1 MWRADTVNSLARLS
15 AGALLALAFACGTA
29 SAQTAPVAP
38 PATGQAEYRI
48 QVGDVLEVAAAG
60 VPDLRLR
67 VQVGLDG
74 EIAYPLV
81 GHIKVA
87 GLPLQEVRDMM
98 RQILP
103 TKIYQLRTT
112 DGREL
117 SIHILEEEVTVAV
130 AEYRPVYLNG
140 DVAKP
145 GEIVF
150 RPGLSV
156 RQAIALA
163 GGYDIM
169 RFRMSNPF
177 LEAADLRADYESLWL
192 DHAKDKAKADRLQ
205 AELSGQPQP
214 PPASPKGAELPVP
227 PDVATKIA
235 AVEAQQFNLRT
246 GDLRQEK
253 AYLEGSL
260 RQTREQ
266 LASLEDRAGKEGE
279 GAAADQKE
287 TERIRDLFQKG
298 TVPITRL
305 TDARRFSLM
314 SATQWLQTTVQATQI
329 RRQAGDIARQIQ
341 KTEDQRRM
349 DTLNDLQDVQVR
361 LAATRARLAAV
372 GEKLLYTGAIKSQ
385 LVRGQSGPPSIEI
398 HRRKDGRQER
408 LVADEDTLLQ
418 PGDVVDVALVV
429 QTDVAGPLPV
439 NRP

>member
-1 MWRADTVNSLARLS
+1 LARVS
-15 AGALLALAFACGTA
+15 AAAFLALAFTCGRVA
-29 SAQTAPVAP
+29 AQEV
-38 PATGQAEYRI
+38 PAGSPGAGPGDYRI
-48 QVGDVLEVAAAG
+48 QIGDVLEVAAAG

-67 VQVGLDG
+67 VPVGLDG

-87 GLPLQEVRDMM
+87 GLPLQEVRDML

-145 GEIVF
+145 GEIMF
-150 RPGLSV
+150 RPGLTV

-163 GGYDIM
+163 GGFDIM

-192 DHAKDKAKADRLQ
+192 DYAKDKAKADRLQ

-214 PPASPKGAELPVP
+214 PAPPKGAELPVP

-235 AVEAQQFNLRT
+235 AVEAQQFKLRT
-246 GDLRQEK
+246 GDLQQEK
-253 AYLEGSL
+253 AYLENSL
-260 RQTREQ
+260 RQTRDQ

-341 KTEDQRRM
+341 KTDDQRRM
-349 DTLNDLQDVQVR
+349 DALNDLQDVQVR

-408 LVADEDTLLQ
+408 VSADEDTVLQ

-429 QTDVAGPLPV
+429 QTDLAGPLPV